1 MRMEATDGP
10 AAVPVLQYWHTPE
23 RPQEIEALT
32 ATFRDRNPDLP
43 YRLFCEREA
52 RELIAARFGPREV
65 AAFDACA
72 VPAMQADYFRYCAVY
87 ALGGVYCD
95 ADFRCLRPLRKLVAA
110 SPGGRLFRRDPPGY
124 LLNGFFLFPHP
135 GHPLLRLAL
144 DVATANIEGR
154 VGEKVQMVTGPWIFS
169 ALVTLGELGDDPDLR
184 READRGGLAA
194 LTEPFRRV
202 AATRVPTDSGRLE
215 IDRMTGPLFETIGDY
230 GRVAGALRGLA
241 VSPVEVAE
249 EWIGEPTGEELPY
262 RDGDTHWINWQ
273 NRGATIF
280 R

>member
-1 MRMEATDGP
+1 MEAVDG
-10 AAVPVLQYWHTPE
+10 AATPILQYWHSPE

-32 ATFRDRNPDLP
+32 ATFRSHNPDLP
-43 YRLFCEREA
+43 YRLFSEREA
-52 RELIAARFGPREV
+52 RELIAARFGPRET

-72 VPAMQADYFRYCAVY
+72 VPAMQADYFRYCAVH

-95 ADFRCLRPLRKLVAA
+95 ADFRCLRPLRELIAA

-124 LLNGFFLFPHP
+124 LLNGFFLFPGP

-169 ALVTLGELGDDPDLR
+169 ALATLHELGDDPALR
-184 READRGGLAA
+184 RQVDRDGLAI
-194 LTEPFRRV
+194 LGGPFQR
-202 AATRVPTDSGRLE
+202 AAASQAPTPSGRLE
-215 IDRMTGPLFETIGDY
+215 IARMTGPLFEAIGDY
-230 GRVAGALRGLA
+230 ARVAEALED
-241 VSPVEVAE
+241 VSISPVQMAE
-249 EWIGEPTGEELPY
+249 EWIGEPAEAELPY
-262 RDGDTHWINWQ
+262 RDGEAHWINWQ